1 MPKAR
6 PVKHVSPSQAVA
18 DIIRTTLGP
27 RSMLKMLLDA
37 SGGARGAVSAA
48 SSASAGRQQTF
59 AMTAQRGSS
68 PTEAVQHMA
77 ISSKLGPV
85 APPTNLLN
93 SLACAGI
100 VITNDGNAIL
110 REIDV
115 SHPAA
120 KVNPTL

>member
-1 MPKAR
+1 MLKAR

-37 SGGARGAVSAA
+37 SGGARGAVSAV

-68 PTEAVQHMA
+68 PTEAVRHMA
-77 ISSKLGPV
+77 ISSLLGISRSFNEFTEQPLPV
-85 APPTNLLN
+85 QASSSQMMAMP
-93 SLACAGI
+93 SCGRSMCHI
-100 VITNDGNAIL
+100 QQQ
-110 REIDV
+110 R
-115 SHPAA
+115 
-120 KVNPTL
+120 